1 MVFCKRNR
9 KATELSLLRAAA
21 ALFSRKGF
29 ENTRTLEIAKVA
41 GVNEALIARY
51 FGGKEG
57 LLLAVLRDE
66 ESTQS
71 LVESESVRS
80 DDTVIPD
87 ADSGLSL
94 AHAIREYFRA
104 GEHAISEKEAFVRI
118 ALSRAIVDPEI
129 SRLIQEKFIE
139 RVVKK
144 ISRALRT
151 HARTREI
158 SEEDIEALAML
169 IGASNHSFN
178 FVYRRV
184 YAVAPAKIDRAL
196 GILAQ
201 SVEAFLTALPLKRT
215 RAVTTNV

>member
-9 KATELSLLRAAA
+9 LATEKSLLRAAA
-21 ALFSRKGF
+21 DLFSRKGF
-29 ENTRTLEIAKVA
+29 ENTRTLEIARSA

-80 DDTVIPD
+80 DDTLIPGLE
-87 ADSGLSL
+87 SGLSL
-94 AHAIREYFRA
+94 SQAILEYFRA
-104 GEHAISEKEAFVRI
+104 GERAIAEKEAFLRI
-118 ALSRAIVDPEI
+118 ALSRVLVDPEL
-129 SRLIQEKFIE
+129 SRVIQEKFIE

-144 ISRALRT
+144 VARAIVT
-151 HARTREI
+151 YSGARDI
-158 SEEDIEALAML
+158 SEEDVEALAML
-169 IGASNHSFN
+169 IAASNHSFN

-184 YAVAPAKIDRAL
+184 YSIPPSRIQRSL
-196 GILAQ
+196 EILAQ
-201 SVEAFLTALPLKRT
+201 SVEAYLTALPLKRT
-215 RAVTTNV
+215 RSVTTNA